1 MTSLQA
7 ALVRFLEGAYRIVT
21 LHLLWLAGVLLG
33 AVVLG
38 AGPATAAAYATL
50 RTLQRE
56 PDFSA
61 RRAAV
66 RFAHHYRRSFWRA
79 NAYTWVVAVVGAVLL
94 ASQLLAAQLPGP
106 AGAVSRA
113 ASISGLLAWVI
124 MLVHLPAVTTARAP
138 RGLVEDLR
146 AALLYGIAA
155 FPVTLMLLVAVG
167 AMVLAVATMPALV
180 LVLGPA
186 LTAEASIRGERV
198 LRRRRAVTSR
208 RLAVR

>member
-1 MTSLQA
+1 MTSLHA
-7 ALVRFLEGAYRIVT
+7 MLVRLLEGAYRIVT

-38 AGPATAAAYATL
+38 AGPATGAAYATL

-61 RRAAV
+61 RQAAV
-66 RFAHHYRRSFWRA
+66 RFARHYRQAFWRA
-79 NAYTWVVAVVGAVLL
+79 NAYAWVMVALGLL
-94 ASQLLAAQLPGP
+94 LAASQLLAAQLPGP

-113 ASISGLLAWVI
+113 ASISGLLAWVVTLI
-124 MLVHLPAVTTARAP
+124 HLPAVATARAP
-138 RGLVEDLR
+138 RGLLEDLR

-155 FPVTLMLLVAVG
+155 FPVTLMVLVGVV
-167 AMVLAVATMPALV
+167 AMVLAVAAMPALV

-186 LTAEASIRGERV
+186 LTAEVSVRGERV
-198 LRRRRAVTSR
+198 LRRRRALTSH
-208 RLAVR
+208 RLAAD